1 MRPNLLWKDTVF
13 SVAVNPVAILLRK
26 TNAEILKSEAAREMV
41 RLCFYE
47 ALAVLQPAIAG
58 SEKLQQL
65 ENEFWSFLKQ
75 SKARK
80 PTKPNALLS
89 RVLKEAKRQNI
100 KIPVLETT
108 SVLVKAY
115 E

>member
-1 MRPNLLWKDTVF
+1 MLWKETLF
-13 SVAVNPVAILLRK
+13 SVAVDPVSILLRK

-41 RLCFYE
+41 HLCFHE
-47 ALAVLQPAIAG
+47 ALVVLRPEIAG
-58 SEKLQQL
+58 SEKSQQL

-75 SKARK
+75 SKVRK
-80 PTKPNALLS
+80 PATLALLS

-100 KIPVLETT
+100 KIPVLEIT

-115 E
+115 EKSKF